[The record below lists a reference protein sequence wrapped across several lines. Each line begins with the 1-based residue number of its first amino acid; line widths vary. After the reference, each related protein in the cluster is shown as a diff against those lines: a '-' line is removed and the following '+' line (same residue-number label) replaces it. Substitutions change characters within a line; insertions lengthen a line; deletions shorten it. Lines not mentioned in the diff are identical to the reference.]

1 MTAFELKAV
10 KFKSLVKKNYDLIP
24 EGLPRPTH
32 GGFAFTL
39 LGKRKSGKT
48 NLICNMILSGYAK
61 AFDSIII
68 LNSTVFLDPT
78 WESLKEAKRANNYFF
93 DKVTNFTLLNILQK
107 QKETYLDNP
116 KKSATLLV
124 LDDAGNF
131 FCAKEAKKFV
141 DISYSTA
148 RQYNCSILCSVQ
160 SVNMLTGL
168 QLSNTQYW
176 AIWSLDGKASKKIAD
191 DLSYHLTPRQF
202 EQLLQKATQKKYEF
216 LYVYPEAD
224 EDKDI
229 FKRNFTEDFT

>member
-10 KFKSLVKKNYDLIP
+10 KFKSRVKRNYDMIP

-39 LGKRKSGKT
+39 LGKRKCGKT
-48 NLICNMILSGYAK
+48 NLICNIILSGYAK

-68 LNSTVFLDPT
+68 LSPTVFLDPT
-78 WESLKEAKRANNYFF
+78 WESLKEAKHANIYFS
-93 DKVTNFTLLNILQK
+93 DKVTNFTLANILQK

-131 FCAKEAKKFV
+131 FRAKEAK
-141 DISYSTA
+141 
-148 RQYNCSILCSVQ
+148 
-160 SVNMLTGL
+160 
-168 QLSNTQYW
+168 
-176 AIWSLDGKASKKIAD
+176 KASKKIAD

-216 LYVYPEAD
+216 LYVNTEAD